1 MGFNIG
7 PRVLKATGGSIHRS
21 GNYRIH
27 QFPPQHVTDNLIM
40 HLDAGDP
47 RSYYPMTSGN
57 VWTDLS
63 GCDNHGTWN
72 AAPVW
77 SRAKGGTMYYG
88 TGSTNRTCSVP
99 IGGIKSRITN
109 TVTCEIWLGDTA
121 GNTSAYRVPLM
132 ATQDNNWSKGFGF
145 FNVSGH
151 FDFFVNDFDGSNSI
165 TSGTNA
171 AAATRVNVNSNGF
184 FSGYTH
190 WVGTYDGWRTR
201 LYKNGVLLTSTTSVE
216 ERDADYID
224 FGTSDYLDI
233 GHANTAY
240 HYHNGGTAESGD
252 VGVIR
257 VYNRALSAT
266 EVVQNYNAE
275 KVRYAAYTDNFTPTC
290 AGSGGKI
297 ETLVVGG
304 GGGAGDGGG
313 GAGGLIYN
321 SAFSVTNGTAVAV
334 TVGSGGTGAASG
346 NGSFGTDTTF
356 GSLTAVKGGF
366 GGGGQQTNGGAGGS
380 GGGSS
385 GAFGAASG
393 DGASGTAGQGN
404 AGGVEDY
411 TSGSVYAAGG
421 GGGAGSAGGTGND
434 TSPTTSGLGGA
445 GLAYNITGESKFY
458 AAGGGS
464 AMHNGGFS
472 YSPGGSGIG
481 GNLVQSPQTAASD
494 AKNGGNAVPDT
505 GSGGG
510 GGKYNVG
517 GGDGAN
523 GIVVARYPAED
534 YNVEALIIGGGGSG
548 GSGSDYA
555 YSGGGGGAG
564 GLIYYSN
571 LSISSGKNYKVH
583 IGNGGKS
590 SPSNT
595 YHSSNNV
602 SGLDGFNG
610 KNTIFDDKIAIGGG
624 FGGGGLARAGNSG
637 GSGGGS
643 GGRNNSGGK
652 GTPTQGHDGGDSSEH
667 GDTTTRGGGGGG
679 AGSAGGDGS
688 NTVNGTFG
696 DGLEFSITGSSV
708 TYAQGGGG
716 GYLGTTQAQTPGQGG
731 RGANGDGGATSEP
744 NTATGAWDGAVY
756 IAYKGPQ
763 RGEGGTIDQTS
774 RPGYTIH
781 KFTSAGPNL
790 FIG

>member
-7 PRVLKATGGSIHRS
+7 PRVVRATGGGIHRS

-27 QFPPQHVTDNLIM
+27 QFPPQHVTDNLILY
-40 HLDAGDP
+40 LDAGDP

-63 GCDNHGTWN
+63 GCDNHATWN
-72 AAPVW
+72 ADPVW
-77 SRAKGGTMYYG
+77 SRAKGGTMYFG

-109 TVTCEIWLGDTA
+109 TITCEIWLGDTA
-121 GNTSAYRVPLM
+121 GDTSAYRVPLM
-132 ATQDNNWSKGFGF
+132 ATQTNSWNNGFGF
-145 FNVSGH
+145 YNVSGH
-151 FDFFVNDFDGSNSI
+151 FDFFVNDYDGSNSV

-171 AAATRVNVNSNGF
+171 AALTRVNVTNGF
-184 FSGYTH
+184 ISGYTH

-201 LYKNGVLLTSTTSVE
+201 LYKNGVLQTSTVASE

-224 FGTSDYLDI
+224 FGTMDNLDI
-233 GHANTAY
+233 GHSNTAY
-240 HYHNGGTAESGD
+240 HYYNGDSAESGD

-257 VYNRALSAT
+257 VYNRALSAA

-275 KVRYAAYTDNFTPTC
+275 KVRYDAYTDNFTPTC

-304 GGGAGDGGG
+304 GGGAADGGG

-334 TVGSGGTGAASG
+334 SVGAGGTGSSAA
-346 NGSFGTDTTF
+346 NGMTGADTTF

-366 GGGGQQTNGGAGGS
+366 GGGGQQTNGGTGGS

-385 GAFGAASG
+385 GAYGSVSG

-404 AGGVEDY
+404 DGGVEDY
-411 TSGSVYAAGG
+411 SNGSVYAAGG
-421 GGGAGSAGGTGND
+421 GGGAGSAGGAGND
-434 TSPTTSGLGGA
+434 SSPTTSGLGGA

-481 GNLVQSPQTAASD
+481 GNLVQSPQTAAGD
-494 AKNGGNAVPDT
+494 TKNGSNAVPDT

-510 GGKYNVG
+510 GGKYNGG

-534 YNVEALIIGGGGSG
+534 YNVEVLIIGGGGSG

-564 GLIYYSN
+564 GLLYYS
-571 LSISSGKNYKVH
+571 SITISSGKNYKVH

-590 SPSNT
+590 RPSNT
-595 YHSSNNV
+595 YDGA
-602 SGLDGFNG
+602 SGLTGFNG
-610 KNTIFDDKIAIGGG
+610 KNTIFGDKIAIGGG
-624 FGGGGLARAGNSG
+624 AGGGGLTKSG
-637 GSGGGS
+637 THGASGGGG
-643 GGRNNSGGK
+643 GGRSSTGGK
-652 GTPTQGHDGGDSSEH
+652 GMPQQGHDGGDSSDH
-667 GDTTTRGGGGGG
+667 GDTTTYGAGGGG
-679 AGSAGGDGS
+679 AGSAGGDAS
-688 NTVNGTFG
+688 NTVTGTPGNG
-696 DGLEFSITGSSV
+696 LAFSITGSSV
-708 TYAQGGGG
+708 TYAQGGAGG
-716 GYLGTTQAQTPGQGG
+716 NNGTTHAQTPGQGG
-731 RGANGDGGATSEP
+731 RGGVGDGGGTGAP
-744 NTATGAWDGAVY
+744 NTSGGAHDGAVY

-774 RPGYTIH
+774 RAGYTIH